1 MNRSLLVLKK
11 RLPSLLLAVYIY
23 SFWAL
28 PSSWNEDNLLDG
40 SWRYALGKFRGLGFS
55 LGRDSWFTYGPI
67 AHWFGPPMGSEQFQP
82 FPFYLLGLLVAAIIG
97 VYSARIFDSLGLS
110 FRAALTCALLFP
122 ISFLGMEGSQ
132 EGHFV
137 IALFFILIA
146 GCLRATPDIP
156 GIVLIIILGV
166 CGLLY
171 KLSLGMMSLFTLSV
185 LLVSLCIGKKIGG
198 RVAALC
204 LAGYLA
210 LLYALF
216 VLTSGSSDLL
226 LYLSLGLETANKY
239 SEIMVRNLPFS
250 PPNYIIALVYL
261 CCGGALAWQASK
273 KMAGRSA
280 ALCFIIAWLG
290 ATLLLFKHGLVR
302 ADFSHLKLF
311 YGSVT
316 PVLAMLAALSWKGF
330 GSKNSR
336 EKALLCAASLVL
348 VVIYGVMLKMLPGD
362 TSLANL
368 PRNWLGC
375 GSRLAAGMRGQSPD
389 EFRQKSAF
397 VRNSQPR
404 LFSRLNEYSRSFG
417 AGGRKPRI
425 TFYPWETL
433 LFEGVSGY
441 DLAPS
446 PSLQLYSTGPHSRAH
461 RLEAEFL
468 GSARRPDIV
477 VLGPSAIDNRS
488 PVSELTDL
496 LPPLY
501 AHYRLIDVVEGYSI
515 LEARATGKSAD
526 GAVRCDTA
534 PLGGPGEFLRLTL
547 AQPGSVN
554 PLLWRLAATLFKSPE
569 LTVAVTLT
577 YADDTRAQFLCRG
590 YLSQLRQGV
599 CFAPEGIAEFLGT
612 KFPDPRRPAAPT
624 GNGAAIRDAVAELR
638 RGDGFWNLPVIPR
651 SLPLTVSYCSFR

>member
-216 VLTSGSSDLL
+216 VSLLGMPMKPNTNTSSS
-226 LYLSLGLETANKY
+226 TT
-239 SEIMVRNLPFS
+239 M
-250 PPNYIIALVYL
+250 
-261 CCGGALAWQASK
+261 
-273 KMAGRSA
+273 
-280 ALCFIIAWLG
+280 
-290 ATLLLFKHGLVR
+290 
-302 ADFSHLKLF
+302 
-311 YGSVT
+311 
-316 PVLAMLAALSWKGF
+316 
-330 GSKNSR
+330 
-336 EKALLCAASLVL
+336 
-348 VVIYGVMLKMLPGD
+348 
-362 TSLANL
+362 
-368 PRNWLGC
+368 
-375 GSRLAAGMRGQSPD
+375 
-389 EFRQKSAF
+389 
-397 VRNSQPR
+397 
-404 LFSRLNEYSRSFG
+404 
-417 AGGRKPRI
+417 RI
-425 TFYPWETL
+425 TFQRR
-433 LFEGVSGY
+433 F
-441 DLAPS
+441 LAM
-446 PSLQLYSTGPHSRAH
+446 
-461 RLEAEFL
+461 
-468 GSARRPDIV
+468 D
-477 VLGPSAIDNRS
+477 
-488 PVSELTDL
+488 
-496 LPPLY
+496 
-501 AHYRLIDVVEGYSI
+501 
-515 LEARATGKSAD
+515 
-526 GAVRCDTA
+526 
-534 PLGGPGEFLRLTL
+534 
-547 AQPGSVN
+547 
-554 PLLWRLAATLFKSPE
+554 
-569 LTVAVTLT
+569 
-577 YADDTRAQFLCRG
+577 
-590 YLSQLRQGV
+590 
-599 CFAPEGIAEFLGT
+599 
-612 KFPDPRRPAAPT
+612 
-624 GNGAAIRDAVAELR
+624 
-638 RGDGFWNLPVIPR
+638 
-651 SLPLTVSYCSFR
+651 